1 MNKKPKFINKR
12 LTFYNK
18 FLRFIWQLVWFFLCK
33 YSPRTFHS
41 LRINILRLFGAKIGN
56 NVHVYPSSRIWAPW
70 NLEMGNSS
78 CLADNVDC
86 YCVEKIKIGA
96 NTTISQYTFLC
107 TASHDYRYSSM
118 PLITLPIIIG
128 DNVWIAADVFV
139 APGVKISS
147 GVVVTARSNLVSDA
161 PPFSIFSGNP
171 AIFVKKREFINDK

>member
-1 MNKKPKFINKR
+1 MKKLKTTVKSLSFR
-12 LTFYNK
+12 NK
-18 FLRFIWQLVWFFLCK
+18 FFRVLWQLTWFFLCK
-33 YSPRTFHS
+33 YSPRTFHFF
-41 LRINILRLFGAKIGN
+41 RVNVLRLFGAKIGN
-56 NVHVYPSSRIWAPW
+56 NVHVYSSSRIWAPW

-86 YCVEKIKIGA
+86 YCVDKIKIGA

-139 APGVKISS
+139 APGVKISN
-147 GVVVTARSNLVSDA
+147 GAVITARSNLISDVS
-161 PPFSIFSGNP
+161 PFSIFSGNP
-171 AIFVKKREFINDK
+171 ATFVKKREFINDK